1 MSQSWI
7 AAYRLATELG
17 KFKGAN
23 PPTPTPPHNGELAHC
38 SENVIED
45 FTA

>member
-23 PPTPTPPHNGELAHC
+23 PTPTPPHNGELAHC
-38 SENVIED
+38 SEHVIED